1 MAGGACVGT
10 VNVADTN
17 RLKLRQQLVG
27 NYDNLIKHLTRRLGS
42 SEFAY
47 EALHETFVRLE
58 GVPETTEVRSPADY
72 IFRTAI
78 NIAKNRRK
86 ALSYRVSATEI
97 EALIDVSDE
106 APDPARTA
114 EARSDFK
121 AFERA
126 LLELPERQRHVL
138 RMMSLEGK
146 TAQET
151 ADHLQV
157 SARTV
162 AADYQHALQYCA
174 KSLSRPLLVR
184 LGGPRPRV

>member
-1 MAGGACVGT
+1 

-47 EALHETFVRLE
+47 EALHETFVRLD

-106 APDPARTA
+106 TPDPARIA

-138 RMMSLEGK
+138 RLMSLEGK

-151 ADHLQV
+151 ADHLKV
-157 SARTV
+157 SVRTV
-162 AADYQHALQYCA
+162 AADYQQALRHCA
-174 KSLSRPLLVR
+174 NSLSRPLLTR

>member
-1 MAGGACVGT
+1 M
-10 VNVADTN
+10 ADTN
-17 RLKLRQQLVG
+17 RLKLRRQLVEK
-27 NYDNLIKHLTRRLGS
+27 YDNLMRHLTRRLGS
-42 SEFAY
+42 SEFAC
-47 EALHETFVRLE
+47 EALHETFVRID
-58 GVPETTEVRSPADY
+58 GVPDTTEVRSPADY

-86 ALSYRVSATEI
+86 AQSYRVSASEI

-106 APDPARTA
+106 TPDPARIA

-126 LLELPERQRHVL
+126 LLELPERPRHVL

-157 SARTV
+157 SVRTV
-162 AADYQHALQYCA
+162 AADYQLALQHCA
-174 KSLSRPLLVR
+174 NSLNRPLVTR